1 MKKKIQTDQAP
12 GAIGPYSQA
21 IDLGDLIFVS
31 GQIPLDPKLGSIV
44 SGGIETQ
51 TEQVMKNIGAIL
63 DAANLTYSDVVRA
76 EVFLTNMD
84 NFGKVNEIYVQY
96 FSEEPKPARFA
107 VGVASLPMNSLIEI
121 AVIAK
126 RS

>member
-21 IDLGDLIFVS
+21 VDVGDMIFVS
-31 GQIPLDPKLGSIV
+31 GQIPLDPAEGKIV
-44 SGGIETQ
+44 DGGIEAQ

-63 DAANLTYSDVVRA
+63 KAADLDYRNVVRA

-84 NFGKVNEIYVQY
+84 DFSKVNEIYVQY
-96 FSEEPKPARFA
+96 FSVEPKPARFA
-107 VGVASLPMNSLIEI
+107 VGVASLPMNSLVEI

-126 RS
+126 R

>member
-1 MKKKIQTDQAP
+1 MKKKIQTDEAP

-21 IDLGDLIFVS
+21 VDVGDMIFVS
-31 GQIPLDPKLGSIV
+31 GQIPLDPVEGKIV
-44 SGGIETQ
+44 EGGIEAQ

-63 DAANLTYSDVVRA
+63 SAAELDCSKVVRA

-84 NFGKVNEIYVQY
+84 DFSKVNEIYVKY
-96 FSEEPKPARFA
+96 FSVEPKPARFA
-107 VGVASLPMNSLIEI
+107 VGVASLPMNSLVEI

-126 RS
+126 R

>member
-21 IDLGDLIFVS
+21 LDLGDLVFVS
-31 GQIPLDPKLGSIV
+31 GQIPLDPSTGKLV
-44 SGGIETQ
+44 AGGIVEQ

-63 DAANLTYSDVVRA
+63 RAAQLDYKDVVRA

-84 NFGKVNEIYVQY
+84 DFGQVNEIYVKY
-96 FSEEPKPARFA
+96 FSAEPKPARFA
-107 VGVASLPMNSLIEI
+107 VGVASLPMKSLIEI
-121 AVIAK
+121 AVTAK
-126 RS
+126 K

>member
-1 MKKKIQTDQAP
+1 VKKKIQTDKAP

-21 IDLGDLIFVS
+21 VDVGDMIFVS
-31 GQIPLDPKLGSIV
+31 GQIPLDPSKGTIV
-44 SGGIETQ
+44 LGGIEEQTQ
-51 TEQVMKNIGAIL
+51 QVMKNIDEIL
-63 DAANLTYSDVVRA
+63 KAAELDYSNVVRA

-84 NFGKVNEIYVQY
+84 DFAKLNEIYVQY

-107 VGVASLPMNSLIEI
+107 VGVASLPMGSLVEI

-126 RS
+126 R

>member
-1 MKKKIQTDQAP
+1 MKKKVQTSEAP

-21 IDLGDLIFVS
+21 IDLGDLVFVS
-31 GQIPLDPKLGSIV
+31 GQIPLDPQLGSIV
-44 SGGIETQ
+44 EGGIEAQ

-63 DAANLTYSDVVRA
+63 NAAELKYSDVVRA

-84 NFGKVNEIYVQY
+84 DFSKVNEIYVKY
-96 FSEEPKPARFA
+96 FSTEPKPARFA
-107 VGVASLPMNSLIEI
+107 VGVASLPMQSLVEI

-126 RS
+126 R

>member
-21 IDLGDLIFVS
+21 LDLGDLIFVS
-31 GQIPLDPKLGSIV
+31 GQIPLDPAQGSLV
-44 SGGIETQ
+44 EGGIEFQ

-63 DAANLTYSDVVRA
+63 KEADLEYSHVVRA

-84 NFGKVNEIYVQY
+84 DFSKVNEVYVKY
-96 FSEEPKPARFA
+96 FSIEPKPARFA
-107 VGVASLPMNSLIEI
+107 VGVASLPMGSLVEI

-126 RS
+126 R

>member
-21 IDLGDLIFVS
+21 LDLGDLIFVS
-31 GQIPLDPKLGSIV
+31 GQIPIDPAQGSLV
-44 SGGIETQ
+44 EGGIEAQ

-63 DAANLTYSDVVRA
+63 KEANLEYSHVVRA

-84 NFGKVNEIYVQY
+84 DFSKVNEVYVKY
-96 FSEEPKPARFA
+96 FSTEPKPARFA
-107 VGVASLPMNSLIEI
+107 VGVASLPMGSLVEI

-126 RS
+126 R

>member
-21 IDLGDLIFVS
+21 LDLGDLIFVS
-31 GQIPLDPKLGSIV
+31 GQIPLDPAQGSLV
-44 SGGIETQ
+44 EGGIEAQ

-63 DAANLTYSDVVRA
+63 KEANLEYSHVVRA

-84 NFGKVNEIYVQY
+84 DFSKVNEVYVKY
-96 FSEEPKPARFA
+96 FSTEPKPARFA
-107 VGVASLPMNSLIEI
+107 VGVASLPMGSLVEI

-126 RS
+126 R